1 MVSAQDVRTVLV
13 VGAGTMGHGIAEVA
27 AIAGYK
33 VYVADINDEI
43 LRSALEKIRWSLS
56 KLAEKGQI
64 RESVDAVMSRISTLV
79 SVKPDGSFSD
89 ELARAASE
97 ADMVIEAIPEKLEM
111 KQALFR
117 FIDQHRKGRIIMAT
131 NTSSLPITE
140 IAAATTAPE
149 LVVGMHF
156 FNPPPLMPLVE
167 VIRGERTADEVV
179 QAVVETAKRMGKQ
192 PVLVNKDV
200 PGFIVN
206 RVLAR
211 FMNTACWLVAKGKAT
226 IQEVDATVRYT
237 LGLPMGAFELADYS
251 GIDVFY
257 LIAVAM
263 SQRGFKQTPCPLI
276 EQMYK
281 ANRLGMKTGI
291 GFYQYPKPGA
301 YARPEIP
308 RDLAGKV
315 DPALLLAPAVNEA
328 AWLLSNGV
336 ATRDDI
342 DKAVKLGL
350 GWPKGVLEFA
360 DQYGIDSVVKA
371 LEQLKQDI
379 GPEYEPEPLLR
390 QMVSQGTTGIKAGKG
405 FYEYAKYEEVV
416 KKTIIVRY
424 EKPIAWIILNR
435 PNKLNTITPEMIAEL
450 SQTLDELEENADV
463 RVIILTGA
471 GRAFSAGAD
480 VTAFA
485 GITPIKATIFSRKFQ
500 ELTLKMQ
507 YYTKPIIVAI
517 NGYAL
522 GGGLEISMSGDIR
535 IASETAMLGQ
545 PEINL
550 GFIPGAGGTQRLPRL
565 VGRGRAKSL
574 IFTGDMISAKDAM
587 NMGLVDMVVPPE
599 RLEQEARNLAL
610 KLAEKPP
617 LALLA
622 AKLAVEMGL
631 ESNIWAGLSLEA
643 GLFGLLFST
652 QDVIEG
658 VSAFLEKRKPS
669 FKGQ

>member
-156 FNPPPLMPLVE
+156 FNPPPLVPLVE

-308 RDLAGKV
+308 RDLA
-315 DPALLLAPAVNEA
+315 
-328 AWLLSNGV
+328 
-336 ATRDDI
+336 
-342 DKAVKLGL
+342 
-350 GWPKGVLEFA
+350 
-360 DQYGIDSVVKA
+360 
-371 LEQLKQDI
+371 
-379 GPEYEPEPLLR
+379 
-390 QMVSQGTTGIKAGKG
+390 
-405 FYEYAKYEEVV
+405 
-416 KKTIIVRY
+416 
-424 EKPIAWIILNR
+424 
-435 PNKLNTITPEMIAEL
+435 
-450 SQTLDELEENADV
+450 
-463 RVIILTGA
+463 
-471 GRAFSAGAD
+471 
-480 VTAFA
+480 
-485 GITPIKATIFSRKFQ
+485 
-500 ELTLKMQ
+500 
-507 YYTKPIIVAI
+507 
-517 NGYAL
+517 
-522 GGGLEISMSGDIR
+522 
-535 IASETAMLGQ
+535 
-545 PEINL
+545 
-550 GFIPGAGGTQRLPRL
+550 
-565 VGRGRAKSL
+565 
-574 IFTGDMISAKDAM
+574 
-587 NMGLVDMVVPPE
+587 
-599 RLEQEARNLAL
+599 AR
-610 KLAEKPP
+610 
-617 LALLA
+617 
-622 AKLAVEMGL
+622 
-631 ESNIWAGLSLEA
+631 
-643 GLFGLLFST
+643 
-652 QDVIEG
+652 
-658 VSAFLEKRKPS
+658 
-669 FKGQ
+669 